1 MALDQNTLSKLLEF
15 LHELIEELEEKEID
29 LELLTDSDQMYA
41 IEHRLQLAIESTL
54 NITEHIISGLGL
66 GIAETG
72 REVFLKLGE
81 KGIIDKQLAKTLGN
95 AVGLRNVLVHNY
107 LEVDLNEVVKSA
119 TVGLDDLREFA
130 KQINSFLAKQKEVPD
145 SH

>member
-1 MALDQNTLSKLLEF
+1 MVLDQNTLSKLLEF

-29 LELLTDSDQMYA
+29 LKLLTDRDQMYT

-54 NITEHIISGLGL
+54 NIAEHIISGLGL

-81 KGIIDKQLAKTLGN
+81 KGIIGKQLAKTLGD
-95 AVGLRNVLVHNY
+95 AVGLRNILVHNY

-119 TVGLDDLREFA
+119 TVGLDDLREFV
-130 KQINSFLAKQKEVPD
+130 KQINSFLEKQK
-145 SH
+145 SSQL